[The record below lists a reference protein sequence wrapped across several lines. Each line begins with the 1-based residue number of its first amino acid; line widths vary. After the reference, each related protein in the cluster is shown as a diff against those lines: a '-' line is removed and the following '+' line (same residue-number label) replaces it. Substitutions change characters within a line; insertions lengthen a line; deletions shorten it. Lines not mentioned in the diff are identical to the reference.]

1 MSLNECRKLLAKL
14 KAVTR
19 TRSEDAMS
27 LEVTMET
34 YVENLVNYPE
44 DITRHVLT
52 THADGSPW
60 WPTWA
65 ELRDRL
71 EIYAKPRRALRAAL
85 EAKPLPPATPTPPRR
100 EKPLSVAEILS
111 KHHTKAGITPK
122 AEKPAELTPAEAA
135 AQLERDKAEFT
146 KMMQE
151 AVSP

>member
-19 TRSEDAMS
+19 TRAEDAMG

-34 YVENLVNYPE
+34 YVENLASYPE

-65 ELRDRL
+65 ELRERL
-71 EIYAKPRRALRAAL
+71 EVYARPRRALRAAL
-85 EAKPLPPATPTPPRR
+85 DAKPLPPAPLPRPK
-100 EKPLSVAEILS
+100 EKPLSVAEILAKRNGS
-111 KHHTKAGITPK
+111 AQPAPALSLDPTP
-122 AEKPAELTPAEAA
+122 EQAA
-135 AQLERDKAEFT
+135 RQLEKDRLEFLKSLKVAT
-146 KMMQE
+146 SE
-151 AVSP
+151 NA